1 MEASSHWTADPQ
13 TLFKVDETP
22 EVPVVLPA
30 KMAEVAEMRG
40 PVQDE
45 REESSLRVVKK
56 DPQVDEIP
64 AGINVCLKEK
74 VLCGQYRNVSAGKKG
89 VMRSEVVR
97 IENRRR
103 STQHHSSKTK
113 EGLVIAKSSIYAGNE
128 GERRF
133 SKH

>member
-74 VLCGQYRNVSAGKKG
+74 VLCGQYRNVSAGKKKELC
-89 VMRSEVVR
+89 EV
-97 IENRRR
+97 
-103 STQHHSSKTK
+103 KW
-113 EGLVIAKSSIYAGNE
+113 
-128 GERRF
+128 
-133 SKH
+133 